1 MNSSVLWIIILGI
14 WVFVLHNKIKDLEE
28 IVEGLLGKDNRKVPT
43 TKTEYSKEKLHIPQH
58 KVSSNETSMKTH
70 LEKAKVAQEIEVP
83 KEEEYI
89 STVSQL
95 RASSPTA
102 KVTTRIVNRKKE
114 AEPAEPSW
122 IMQMLTNYFTGG
134 NLLVRIGGVVL
145 FFGLAFLVKY
155 AAEHTTISMEVR
167 LVFVALFAVSLIILG
182 WKFREKEGAYGQIL
196 QGIGVAT
203 LYLVIYGAAKFY
215 TILTLDIAFIL
226 MFIVVILG
234 SFLSLHQNSLP
245 LALFSTAGG
254 FLAPI
259 LTSTGD
265 GSHVMLFSY
274 YFFLNLGI
282 FFMAW
287 KRVWRVLNVI
297 GFLFTFV
304 IATSWGVLRYSPEF
318 FSTTEPFLI
327 LYFFMYLTI
336 TVLFSRKSEGHLVD
350 GTLLFGLPATV
361 FPLQSYLVSN
371 IEYGAGYSALV
382 MGTVYVLLSK
392 ILNKET
398 SSSLLLQSFLGLGL
412 LFFTMAVPY
421 FFDADISASIWAM
434 ESAAVIWL
442 SLKQERIYTRYFG
455 ELLMFISVGMYV
467 STVFG
472 KEMTLSIY
480 LGYMIVVIA
489 TFTAAYQLQRHSDK
503 LDIDKYLS
511 VIFLTLS
518 FVVWMLSVVGVA
530 QAYEAYSIMHKV
542 LLGFIIGSVLLHI
555 FDRFLKWKL
564 LGIVLQATLPVG
576 MILYLLGI
584 SNLGFVLNPF
594 EGLGA
599 IAFFALILWQ
609 VYLLYHY
616 DRRWHYANYLHIVS
630 LWFGVAIMS
639 LELRYM
645 SVSNTG
651 DTTMTL
657 LATGVLSLL
666 TVLVLMKGRWK
677 KLIDFKYLPLYRSI
691 GVGGLLGVLGLWEI
705 IAFFTT
711 TDGLYLPYIPIFN
724 ILDMMQIAVLYV
736 IYDWVWHHQQIK
748 EWGTPL
754 YLSVVLLISVL
765 FARAMHYYGDI
776 PYTVQGLWSDL
787 YFQLGIAFL
796 WSILVIGSLQ
806 RFKQHKLDILRKG
819 SVWLVGG
826 LILWNIQ
833 AFSYAPDFLSLYIPL
848 FNILDVV
855 QIIVLGAS
863 AYWLYIFKDRF
874 DKPNRNIFYGA
885 SALLVGILTSVI
897 FARAVHYYQDV
908 PYMIGALWNNLYF
921 QTGLSILWSV
931 IAIVLMLLS
940 KGFKNR
946 QLWIVGFGLLI
957 VVVLKLFFVELASS
971 GSIERIISFIVVGI
985 LLLLIGYFVP
995 MPPENNPTYKDI

>member
-1 MNSSVLWIIILGI
+1 MNSSALWIIILGI

-28 IVEGLLGKDNRKVPT
+28 MVEDLLGKDKRKVPT
-43 TKTEYSKEKLHIPQH
+43 TKTEYSKEKLHVPQN
-58 KVSSNETSMKTH
+58 KVSSNETSMKTR
-70 LEKAKVAQEIEVP
+70 LEKAKVAEEIEVP

-89 STVSQL
+89 SAVSQL
-95 RASSPTA
+95 KASSPTA

-122 IMQMLTNYFTGG
+122 IMKMLTNYFTGG

-167 LVFVALFAVSLIILG
+167 LAFVALFAVGLIILG

-196 QGIGVAT
+196 QGLGVAT

-245 LALFSTAGG
+245 LALFSTVGG

-287 KRVWRVLNVI
+287 KRAWRVLNVI

-336 TVLFSRKSEGHLVD
+336 TVLFSHKSKGHLVD

-361 FPLQSYLVSN
+361 FPLQAYLVSN
-371 IEYGAGYSALV
+371 IEYGAGYSALA

-398 SSSLLLQSFLGLGL
+398 TSSLLLQSFLGLGL

-421 FFDADISASIWAM
+421 FFDADISAAIWAM

-442 SLKQERIYTRYFG
+442 SLKQERVYTRYFG

-489 TFTAAYQLQRHSDK
+489 TFVAAYQLQRHSDK
-503 LDIDKYLS
+503 LGIDKYLS
-511 VIFLTLS
+511 VIFLILS
-518 FVVWMLSVVGVA
+518 FIVWMLSVVGVA
-530 QAYEAYSIMHKV
+530 QAYEPYSIMHKV
-542 LLGFIIGSVLLHI
+542 LLGFIIGSVFLHI

-564 LGIVLQATLPVG
+564 LGMVLQATLPVG
-576 MILYLLGI
+576 IVLYLLGI
-584 SNLGFVLNPF
+584 LNLGFVLNPF
-594 EGLGA
+594 GGLGA
-599 IAFFALILWQ
+599 IAFFALIIWQ

-616 DRRWHYANYLHIVS
+616 DRRWYYASYLHIVS
-630 LWFGVAIMS
+630 LWFWVAVMS

-645 SVSNTG
+645 SVSNAG

-657 LATGVLSLL
+657 LATGVLPLL

-677 KLIDFKYLPLYRSI
+677 KLVDFRYLPLYRSI
-691 GVGGLLGVLGLWEI
+691 GAGGLLGVLGLWEI

-711 TDGLYLPYIPIFN
+711 TDGLSLPYIPIFN

-736 IYDWVWHHQQIK
+736 IYDWVRHHQQIK

-754 YLSVVLLISVL
+754 YLSVVLLISIL

-806 RFKQHKLDILRKG
+806 RFKQYKLDMLRKG

-826 LILWNIQ
+826 LILWEIR
-833 AFSYAPDFLSLYIPL
+833 AFSYAPDFLSSYIPL

-855 QIIVLGAS
+855 QIIVLGVS
-863 AYWLYIFKDRF
+863 TYWIYMFQDRF
-874 DKPNRNIFYGA
+874 DKPSRNILYGVV
-885 SALLVGILTSVI
+885 ALLVGILASVI

-940 KGFKNR
+940 KGYKNR
-946 QLWIVGFGLLI
+946 QLWMVGFGLLI

-995 MPPENNPTYKDI
+995 MPPENNPTDEDM